1 MPQRSHA
8 WITAVA
14 ASILLLLPAALADFG
29 SGSLGAGIE
38 VRAPAGSGGVLGQD
52 RVGTQDAAG
61 MRGASGTFAT
71 SPVTAG
77 GEADELMAAFR
88 SDLEL
93 LIGTGSLSEQWSV
106 VVVSVEQGDT
116 IFALNAD
123 APMAP
128 ASNMK
133 LFTSAAA
140 LHLLGPDFRFPTYLL
155 ADGPVVDGVLEGNLV
170 LYGTGDPTLGGRAP
184 ARPVGAYEVFLQAL
198 RDAGIR
204 QVRGEVIGDGSYYSG
219 NPRRPSWN
227 PADLD
232 NWYAAPVSA
241 LTFNENMVTVRVAPA
256 RAAGLPT
263 QVHTIPEGAGVP
275 IRNESRVA
283 AGGGSVAVFRD
294 HPDGPIRVTGAMRP
308 RQVEVWR
315 NITVADPP
323 SYAASVLRATIEAG
337 GISVEGK
344 ATAEGDPG
352 SRGARGAPRVTDRL
366 LVAPAFSPS
375 RNLRTV
381 AVHHSEPV
389 SELIHPVNRRSHNLF
404 AETLLFAMGRVTGE
418 TSDFDGGARAMHR
431 FLVEEVG
438 ADEASLHIEDGSGL
452 SRMNRTTARDLV
464 RLLGYMEASPHVG
477 AFHES
482 LPEAGNR
489 LGLRRMERSAAAGNL
504 RAKTG
509 TIHRTSALSGLVH
522 GAEGERLLFSILVN
536 DVPSTGAAKRAE
548 DRVGIH
554 LAGFRRG
561 VPFILP
567 TREGVSMART
577 EALRPFPQVDSDRD
591 RPTVTDD
598 RP

>member
-1 MPQRSHA
+1 MVPRCLA
-8 WITAVA
+8 WITAAA
-14 ASILLLLPAALADFG
+14 ASVLLLLPAALTDFG
-29 SGSLGAGIE
+29 SGSLGAG
-38 VRAPAGSGGVLGQD
+38 VDTQAPVPAGEARATLTPATSAETGGVE
-52 RVGTQDAAG
+52 VDA
-61 MRGASGTFAT
+61 
-71 SPVTAG
+71 
-77 GEADELMAAFR
+77 LMAAFR
-88 SDLEL
+88 ADLGL
-93 LIGTGSLSEQWSV
+93 LIGTGSRTEQWSV

-140 LHLLGPDFRFPTYLL
+140 LHVLGPDFRFPTYLL

-184 ARPVGAYEVFLQAL
+184 ARPTGAYEVFLRAL
-198 RDAGIR
+198 HDAGIHR
-204 QVRGEVIGDGSYYSG
+204 VRGEVIGDGSYYSG

-232 NWYAAPVSA
+232 NWFAAPVSA
-241 LTFNENMVTVRVAPA
+241 LTFNENMVTLRVAPA

-263 QVHTIPEGAGVP
+263 QVLTIPEGAGVP
-275 IRNESRVA
+275 IRNESRVQA
-283 AGGGSVAVFRD
+283 NGGSVAIFRD

-308 RQVEVWR
+308 RQVEAWR
-315 NITVADPP
+315 SITVADPP
-323 SYAASVLRATIEAG
+323 NYAASVLRATLEAG
-337 GISVEGK
+337 GIPVEGK
-344 ATAEGDPG
+344 LERDTDHDNRAGGTVPG
-352 SRGARGAPRVTDRL
+352 VTDRL
-366 LVAPAFSPS
+366 LVAPAFSPTRS
-375 RNLRTV
+375 LRTL
-381 AVHHSEPV
+381 AVHHSDPV

-418 TSDFDGGARAMHR
+418 TSDFDGGARALHR

-438 ADEASLHIEDGSGL
+438 ADETSLHIEDGSGL

-464 RLLGYMEASPHVG
+464 RLLGYMEGSPHVD
-477 AFHES
+477 AFHRS

-489 LGLRRMERSAAAGNL
+489 QGLRRMERSAAAGNL

-509 TIHRTSALSGLVH
+509 TIHRTSALSGLVR

-567 TREGVSMART
+567 TREGVSVAGIESGRT
-577 EALRPFPQVDSDRD
+577 TPVGDRETVTED
-591 RPTVTDD
+591 RP
-598 RP
+598 

>member
-1 MPQRSHA
+1 MPPRSLA
-8 WITAVA
+8 WISAAA
-14 ASILLLLPAALADFG
+14 ASVLLLLPAALADFG

-38 VRAPAGSGGVLGQD
+38 ERATVHGGEPG
-52 RVGTQDAAG
+52 
-61 MRGASGTFAT
+61 
-71 SPVTAG
+71 AG
-77 GEADELMAAFR
+77 GDLEGAGVVAPDAFASAAAPRGVEVDALMEAFR
-88 SDLEL
+88 ADLQL
-93 LIGTGSLSEQWSV
+93 LIGTGSRSEQWSV

-170 LYGTGDPTLGGRAP
+170 VYGTGDPTLGGRAP
-184 ARPVGAYEVFLQAL
+184 ARPTGAYEVFLRAL
-198 RDAGIR
+198 HEAGIQR
-204 QVRGEVIGDGSYYSG
+204 VRGEVIGDGSYYAG

-241 LTFNENMVTVRVAPA
+241 LTFNENMVTLRVAPA

-263 QVHTIPEGAGVP
+263 QVYTIPEGAGVS
-275 IRNESRVA
+275 IRNESRVQA
-283 AGGGSVAVFRD
+283 NGGSVAIFRD

-308 RQVEVWR
+308 RQVEAWR
-315 NITVADPP
+315 SITVADPP
-323 SYAASVLRATIEAG
+323 SYAASVFRATLEAG
-337 GISVEGK
+337 GIRVEGK
-344 ATAEGDPG
+344 LERDPG
-352 SRGARGAPRVTDRL
+352 DNRAGGGAPGATDRL
-366 LVAPAFSPS
+366 LVAPAFSPLRS
-375 RNLRTV
+375 LRTL
-381 AVHHSEPV
+381 AVHHSDPV

-418 TSDFDGGARAMHR
+418 TPDFDGGARALHR

-438 ADEASLHIEDGSGL
+438 ADETSLHVEDGSGL

-464 RLLGYMEASPHVG
+464 RLLGYMEGSPHVE
-477 AFHES
+477 AFHQS
-482 LPEAGNR
+482 LPEAGDR

-509 TIHRTSALSGLVH
+509 TIHRTSALSGLVR
-522 GAEGERLLFSILVN
+522 GAEGERLHFSILVN

-561 VPFILP
+561 EPFLLP
-567 TREGVSMART
+567 TRDAVSMAGVESSRPTRT
-577 EALRPFPQVDSDRD
+577 GDRE
-591 RPTVTDD
+591 TVTDD